1 MIDDF
6 EGLVDG
12 FEGLIGGVEKLFEFG
27 VDFVITPGCCAEL
40 AVLSS
45 PANGLS
51 FAPLGDS
58 FWTKNL
64 AGFKKFVG
72 ILILVLVSV

>member
-1 MIDDF
+1 MI
-6 EGLVDG
+6 DG
-12 FEGLIGGVEKLFEFG
+12 FEGLIEGVEKLVEFG
-27 VDFVITPGCCAEL
+27 VDFVITPGCFDEL
-40 AVLSS
+40 DDVFNS

-51 FAPLGDS
+51 FAPIGDS

-72 ILILVLVSV
+72 ILILVLLSL